1 MVYERE
7 AKSIKEGFTPDGRRV
22 TPEEREKLIT
32 PFLPQQTGSPSP
44 SRRSSPPSAPTL
56 TSKLRKDGKHMS
68 MRSFMRAHLHILL
81 YTLMHFL
88 FSVYIRFRRAYHMVF
103 DHIMSILYY
112 HHRTP
117 ELIQRD
123 VRGLSRLPEHL
134 SVMLEYRPEERGG
147 GGLEA
152 LLRDVCEVAAW
163 SACAGIPMLSI
174 YEPSGV
180 LKNYIPTVHRAI
192 AQNLTSYFG
201 AHAAP
206 SLSLRAPHLPTYS
219 PPTTP
224 PSPFGPPSS
233 QDETPR
239 HISILLLSAPDGR
252 ATLVD
257 LTKTLAEMAQKGK
270 LRPADISADLV
281 DAELSEGVSDEPE
294 LLVVFSDRLTLDGY
308 PPWQVRLT
316 EISCVKDNEGVNY
329 RVFLRALQKFAGAQM
344 RFGR

>member
-7 AKSIKEGFTPDGRRV
+7 ASVLQRGVASDGQV
-22 TPEEREKLIT
+22 LKPKDREKLIA
-32 PFLPQQTGSPSP
+32 PFLPQEPDSTSHSREPSP
-44 SRRSSPPSAPTL
+44 RITALKPRY
-56 TSKLRKDGKHMS
+56 RKDGKRMS
-68 MRSFMRAHLHILL
+68 MRTFIRTQLHVLF
-81 YTLMHFL
+81 YTLIHFT

-174 YEPSGV
+174 YEPSGI

-192 AQNLTSYFG
+192 EQNFTSYFG

-206 SLSLRAPHLPTYS
+206 SLSVRAPHLPTYS

-224 PSPFGPPSS
+224 PSPFESPSS
-233 QDETPR
+233 QDETPQR
-239 HISILLLSAPDGR
+239 LSILLLSDSDGR

-257 LTKTLAEMAQKGK
+257 LTKTLAEMAQKQK

-281 DAELSEGVSDEPE
+281 DAELSEGVCDEPD
-294 LLVVFSDRLTLDGY
+294 LLILFSDRVTLNGY

-316 EISCVKDNEGVNY
+316 EVFCVTDNDGVNY
-329 RVFLRALQKFAGAQM
+329 RVFLRSLQNFAGAQM